1 MSIGC
6 CICGSVFYLGGKF
19 LQPGDKKKGLANP
32 IKGFLRFKRKKTPY
46 LDQKNLEVAI
56 FRQCVPVGRQS
67 IGTVAIYC

>member
-1 MSIGC
+1 MLIHILNRGPN
-6 CICGSVFYLGGKF
+6 FHNLET
-19 LQPGDKKKGLANP
+19 KKKGVANP
-32 IKGFLRFKRKKTPY
+32 IKEFLRFKKKKKTPY